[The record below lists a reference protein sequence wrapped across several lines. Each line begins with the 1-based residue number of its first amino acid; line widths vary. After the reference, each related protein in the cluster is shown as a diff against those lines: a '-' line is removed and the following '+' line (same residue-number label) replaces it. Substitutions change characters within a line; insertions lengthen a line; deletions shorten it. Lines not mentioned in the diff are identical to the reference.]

1 MSKGTAPSQ
10 RMLRAGELI
19 RHALAAVFARGETG
33 DPELDRIMASVV
45 EVQMSPD
52 LKIATAFVRPL
63 VLGQEQK
70 LLYACTRNQK
80 YMRGLIA
87 PKVEMKYMPQLRFRT
102 DTSLNYASKIDD
114 ILRRPEVARDLKK
127 DDSEKAGE

>member
-1 MSKGTAPSQ
+1 MSGQPPSQ

-19 RHALAAVFARGETG
+19 RHALAEVFMRGGTG
-33 DPELDRIMASVV
+33 DPELDKIMASVV

-63 VLGQEQK
+63 IQGQEQK

-80 YMRGLIA
+80 YMRGLIS
-87 PKVEMKYMPQLRFRT
+87 PKVDMKFMPQLRFRV
-102 DTSLNYASKIDD
+102 DTALNYATKIDE
-114 ILRRPEVARDLKK
+114 ILSSPEVARDLKK
-127 DDSEKAGE
+127 DKA

>member
-1 MSKGTAPSQ
+1 MSKASAPSQ

-19 RHALAAVFARGETG
+19 RHALADVFMRGETG
-33 DPELDRIMASVV
+33 DPELEKIKCSVV

-52 LKIATAFVRPL
+52 LKIATAYVRPL
-63 VLGQEQK
+63 IAGQEQK

-102 DTSLNYASKIDD
+102 DTALDYASKIDKL
-114 ILRRPEVARDLKK
+114 LRSPAVARDLTR
-127 DDSEKAGE
+127 DDDPAD

>member
-1 MSKGTAPSQ
+1 MKSNAPSQ

-19 RHALAAVFARGETG
+19 RHALADVFMRGETG
-33 DPELDRIMASVV
+33 DPELEKIKCSVV

-52 LKIATAFVRPL
+52 LKIATAYVRPL
-63 VLGQEQK
+63 IAGQEQK

-102 DTSLNYASKIDD
+102 DTALDYASKIDA
-114 ILRRPEVARDLKK
+114 LLKKPEVARDLAK
-127 DDSEKAGE
+127 DDPAD

>member
-1 MSKGTAPSQ
+1 MSKASAPSQ

-19 RHALAAVFARGETG
+19 RHALAEVFMRGETG
-33 DPELDRIMASVV
+33 DPELEKIKCSVV

-52 LKIATAFVRPL
+52 LKIATAYVRPL
-63 VLGQEQK
+63 IMGQEQK

-87 PKVEMKYMPQLRFRT
+87 PKVEMKYMPQLRFRV
-102 DTSLNYASKIDD
+102 DTALDYASKIDE
-114 ILRRPEVARDLKK
+114 LLKTPEVARDLNR
-127 DDSEKAGE
+127 EE

>member
-1 MSKGTAPSQ
+1 MSHGTAPSQ

-19 RHALAAVFARGETG
+19 RHALADVFMRGETG
-33 DPELDRIMASVV
+33 DPELEKIKCSVV

-63 VLGQEQK
+63 ILGQEQK

-87 PKVEMKYMPQLRFRT
+87 PKVDMKFMPQLRFRT
-102 DTSLNYASKIDD
+102 DTALNYASKIDD
-114 ILRRPEVARDLKK
+114 ILRSPEVARDLKK
-127 DDSEKAGE
+127 DGE

>member
-1 MSKGTAPSQ
+1 MSKSSAPSQ

-19 RHALAAVFARGETG
+19 RHALAQVFLRGETG
-33 DPELDRIMASVV
+33 DPELDKIVASVV

-52 LKIATAFVRPL
+52 LKIATAYVRPL
-63 VLGQEQK
+63 IMGQEKK

-102 DTSLNYASKIDD
+102 DTALSYASKVDA
-114 ILRRPEVARDLKK
+114 LLKTPEVARDLKG
-127 DDSEKAGE
+127 DTEGED

>member
-1 MSKGTAPSQ
+1 MSKAAAPSQ

-19 RHALAAVFARGETG
+19 RHALAAVFMRGETG
-33 DPELDRIMASVV
+33 DPELDKIMASVV

-52 LKIATAFVRPL
+52 LKIATAYVRPL
-63 VLGQEQK
+63 IAGQEKK

-102 DTSLNYASKIDD
+102 DTALDYATKIDN
-114 ILRRPEVARDLKK
+114 ILRSPEVSRDLKDE
-127 DDSEKAGE
+127 DD

>member
-1 MSKGTAPSQ
+1 MSKASAPSQ

-33 DPELDRIMASVV
+33 DPELDKIMASVV

-52 LKIATAFVRPL
+52 LKIATAYVRPL
-63 VLGQEQK
+63 IAGQEQK

-87 PKVEMKYMPQLRFRT
+87 PKVDMKFMPQLRFRT
-102 DTSLNYASKIDD
+102 DTSLDYATKIDD
-114 ILRRPEVARDLKK
+114 LLRSPTVSRDLKK
-127 DDSEKAGE
+127 DE

>member
-1 MSKGTAPSQ
+1 VSKASAPTQ

-19 RHALAAVFARGETG
+19 RHALAGVFMRGETG
-33 DPELDRIMASVV
+33 DPELDKIMASVV

-63 VLGQEQK
+63 IAGQEKK

-87 PKVEMKYMPQLRFRT
+87 PKLDMKFMPQLRFRT
-102 DTSLNYASKIDD
+102 DTALDYASKIDD
-114 ILRRPEVARDLKK
+114 LLKSPDVARDLKK
-127 DDSEKAGE
+127 D